1 MPIDGRP
8 ASFSEVK
15 NPASGALV
23 GSYPLHDAPFVKE
36 AILRSRRAQRGWAS
50 LPIREREAVIGKVRQ
65 RLFERTDE
73 IASIISQSSGK
84 PKVDA
89 LATEILPALMAT
101 QFYCARA
108 RRFLRP
114 RKIRGGNL
122 LMFNK
127 PSRLIYKPLG
137 VVGIISPWNYP
148 FSIPFS
154 EIVMALL
161 AGNGVILKVA
171 SDSLAVGKAL
181 DELFGGSG
189 LPAGLFAYVNLPG
202 KEAGEA
208 FLAGGIDKLF
218 FTGSSEVGKQ
228 LMERA
233 ARSLTPIVLE
243 LGGNDAALICRD
255 ADLDRAVF
263 GVLWAGFSNAG
274 QSCGGIQRIYVER
287 SVLPAF
293 MEKLKNAVLSLRV
306 GDPNSHD
313 SDIGCMANRKQKQ
326 AVEAQVAKCLDL
338 GATIAAKSPLDEE
351 LGKGNYLPAI
361 VLTDTSPEMPI
372 IAEEVF
378 GPVVAVVPF
387 DADEEAIRLANDSV
401 YGLTASVWSRDKRRA
416 WRMARELRAG
426 AVMINDH
433 LMSHGLA
440 ETPWGG
446 VGDSGLGRSHG
457 ELGFMEMLRPQVVI
471 DEILP
476 FASKDIWWHPYS
488 AKVYD
493 GLGAIIQFLYSGSFL
508 KRLASLP
515 RLLGIFFRY
524 WERKPR

>member
-1 MPIDGRP
+1 MSIDGKP
-8 ASFSEVK
+8 ARSSEVK
-15 NPASGALV
+15 DPASGAII
-23 GSYPLHDAPFVKE
+23 GSYPLHDASFVKE
-36 AILRSRRAQRGWAS
+36 AILRAREVQRDWAC
-50 LPIREREAVIGKVRQ
+50 LPLREREAVIGELRR
-65 RLFERTDE
+65 RLFERADA
-73 IASIISQSSGK
+73 IASIISRSSGK

-89 LATEILPALMAT
+89 LATEVLPALMAT
-101 QFYCARA
+101 GFYCSRA
-108 RRFLRP
+108 RKFLRP
-114 RKIRGGNL
+114 RRIRGGNL

-171 SDSLAVGKAL
+171 SDSLAVGAAL
-181 DELFGGSG
+181 DELFGGAG
-189 LPAGLFAYVNLPG
+189 LPPGLFAYVNLPG

-218 FTGSSEVGKQ
+218 FTGSSEVGRQ

-243 LGGNDAALICRD
+243 LGGNDAALICHD

-287 SVLPAF
+287 SVYPAF
-293 MEKLKNAVLSLRV
+293 LEKLKAAVLALRV
-306 GDPNSHD
+306 GAPDSHD

-338 GATIAAKSPLDEE
+338 GASIAVKSPLDEE
-351 LGKGNYLPAI
+351 LERGNYLPAI

-378 GPVVAVVPF
+378 GPVVAVIPF
-387 DADEEAIRLANDSV
+387 DTEEEALRLANASV
-401 YGLTASVWSRDKRRA
+401 YGLTASVWSGSKPRA
-416 WRMARELRAG
+416 WRIARELRAG

-457 ELGFMEMLRPQVVI
+457 ELGFMEMLRPQVLV
-471 DEILP
+471 DEVLP

-488 AKVYD
+488 AKVYE
-493 GLGAIIQFLYSGSFL
+493 GLGAIVQFLYAGNLL
-508 KRLASLP
+508 KRLAASP
-515 RLLGIFFRY
+515 RLLRIFFRY
-524 WERKPR
+524 WERSK